1 MDSVTMSHIFEPFYT
16 TKDAGVGT
24 GLGLSS
30 VYGIIQQLG
39 GCVSVESQLGRGT
52 TFNIYLPRIEEQRSL
67 FEPTEAAPNASPVS
81 ATVLVVEDENT
92 IRSLIGDLLKDRGY
106 LVLSAQGAEEA
117 LVLAREQKGPIHL
130 LVTDIIMPT
139 MHGPQLADELQK
151 LIPGVKVLYMS
162 GYSDREIVRRTQFGK
177 TIPFIQKPFTP
188 QEFYNKVRE
197 VLNAGRGDGDRLVAS
212 A

>member
-1 MDSVTMSHIFEPFYT
+1 
-16 TKDAGVGT
+16 
-24 GLGLSS
+24 
-30 VYGIIQQLG
+30 
-39 GCVSVESQLGRGT
+39 
-52 TFNIYLPRIEEQRSL
+52 
-67 FEPTEAAPNASPVS
+67 
-81 ATVLVVEDENT
+81 VLVVEDENT
-92 IRSLIGDLLKDRGY
+92 IRSLIGDLLKYSGY
-106 LVLSAQGAEEA
+106 LVLYAQGAEEA

-151 LIPGVKVLYMS
+151 LVPGLKVLYMS